1 MNEQVNERQ
10 LEILKQQVNQYKNE
24 IEQVHKKNDEYLRIM
39 DNLIKIINNKLIS
52 DEDKDKKAD
61 TGYDDF
67 VKKEDLVWVQDSLAK
82 MQKEISELK
91 AEIKR
96 SKEETSPKQL
106 VESLELKN
114 DFSSFRD
121 YNTIRQA
128 LGNQSPKM
136 VKITPHYT
144 RPIGSS
150 KQAGQVQKQ
159 EINKE
164 KQKVVQP
171 KIENQPKNENQA
183 KNENQLKEGS
193 FFSFLRRKS

>member
-150 KQAGQVQKQ
+150 KQVGQVQKQ

>member
-67 VKKEDLVWVQDSLAK
+67 VKKEDLVWVQDSLTK

-150 KQAGQVQKQ
+150 KQVGQVQKQ